1 MTKNIEICKAEEVG
15 AQVLDI
21 LGTTAERQ
29 TVAAINAAF
38 GLAIPLPANE
48 PGEITELPAAV
59 SAHDRQLLAQ
69 LLGKPEPAATLST
82 TDPLATFVAT
92 LTRDLY
98 RHFAERTADYLPA
111 DFPAWFPHDDR
122 NLAHLLQA
130 VQSLAPRKISN
141 GSATN
146 DGLPD
151 GISLARLLAA
161 DYSLVTK
168 IHDDTHGWTMDKNLF
183 GNFPNLASLHL
194 NCKTMTVQLGSIAT
208 LSSLEMPELELFDVY
223 QGGMLSGEYQGTSA
237 DFRKLKT
244 TYSGILYNAPYL
256 TVNPFRDLET
266 ITPRYGYQSMCILG
280 NTAIDTIE
288 LPNLKTVNAS
298 GGCGI
303 IQGGSVRVIKCPA
316 LYSCTSNYNGNST
329 YSAGL
334 IAGSL
339 PNLEELEVG
348 TLTGTGYLT
357 PNSSVVPST
366 PKLKKVVLGQGT
378 NVSVTLNGWTP
389 SAETIADAEFLPN
402 FKEFIALRL
411 TDQGS
416 GLTLT
421 LSQAVRNAIHAA
433 ESTYGI
439 EDIIVNQKH
448 WTLSPAPSA

>member
-1 MTKNIEICKAEEVG
+1 MSKNIETCKSEEVLSS
-15 AQVLDI
+15 VLDQQPQDYPSVQQAVHD
-21 LGTTAERQ
+21 LGVTALP
-29 TVAAINAAF
+29 AASAADPDI
-38 GLAIPLPANE
+38 AELPANVE
-48 PGEITELPAAV
+48 VFVRRVLKAVVYDRVLPVVQQMWQAV
-59 SAHDRQLLAQ
+59 WPR
-69 LLGKPEPAATLST
+69 
-82 TDPLATFVAT
+82 F
-92 LTRDLY
+92 
-98 RHFAERTADYLPA
+98 ADYLPDTLRPYA
-111 DFPAWFPHDDR
+111 SNP
-122 NLAHLLQA
+122 
-130 VQSLAPRKISN
+130 SLRTLGTLPTALSALSSRKIST
-141 GSATN
+141 GGAT
-146 DGLPD
+146 GD
-151 GISLARLLAA
+151 GIKDGESLGRLLAA

-223 QGGMLSGEYQGTSA
+223 QGGMLSGQYQGTSA

-244 TYSGILYNAPYL
+244 TYSGILYDAPYL

-303 IQGGSVRVIKCPA
+303 IQGGTVRVIKCPA
-316 LYSCTSNYNGNST
+316 LYSCTSNYNGHST

-334 IAGSL
+334 IAGNL

-357 PNSSVVPST
+357 PNSSVIPST

-389 SAETIADAEFLPN
+389 SAETIADEAFLQNFLHHIAE
-402 FKEFIALRL
+402 RL
-411 TDQGS
+411 AVGPTTNR
-416 GLTLT
+416 LTLT
-421 LSQAVRNAIHAA
+421 LSADVYSACGFGATIDDTTDIRYQIKKAIQDRNWKV
-433 ESTYGI
+433 TDGTNNF
-439 EDIIVNQKH
+439 NQ
-448 WTLSPAPSA
+448 